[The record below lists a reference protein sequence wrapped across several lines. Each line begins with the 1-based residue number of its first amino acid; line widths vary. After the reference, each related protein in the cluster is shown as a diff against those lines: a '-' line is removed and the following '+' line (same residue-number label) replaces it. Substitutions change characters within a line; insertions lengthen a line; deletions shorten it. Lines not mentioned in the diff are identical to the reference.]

1 MPDSSHPALEAA
13 PLADRTSR
21 TVVRR
26 LARNALP
33 CLWRSFYAGTI
44 VLVLAAAMLTA
55 LAAIPILTFRH
66 VDPPGSM
73 LMLSQSL
80 SGQAIDQRWVPLERI
95 SPNLVRAVIASEDN
109 GFCRHPGIDLKEIEA
124 AWDKA
129 ETWGEDAARGG
140 STITMQVAKN
150 LFLWNSRSYLRKAI
164 EIPLA
169 LGIEQAWPKERILE
183 VYLNIAE
190 WGPGIFGAEAA
201 AQRHFRKPASRLTER
216 EAALLAATLPNPI
229 LRNPGR
235 PSPGVARIA
244 GIVERRARLL
254 GTRAACVL
262 PR

>member
-1 MPDSSHPALEAA
+1 M
-13 PLADRTSR
+13 ADRTSR
-21 TVVRR
+21 TVGRR

-33 CLWRSFYAGTI
+33 CLWRSVYAGTI

-55 LAAIPILTFRH
+55 VAAIPIVAFRH

-73 LMLSQSL
+73 LMLTQGL

-129 ETWGEDAARGG
+129 EMWGEDAARGG

-150 LFLWNSRSYLRKAI
+150 MFLWNSRSYLRKAI

-190 WGPGIFGAEAA
+190 WGPGIYGAEAA
-201 AQRHFRKPASRLTER
+201 SRQFFARPA
-216 EAALLAATLPNPI
+216 AALSADQAARLAAVLPNP
-229 LRNPGR
+229 RRFSAGNPG
-235 PSPGVARIA
+235 AYTL
-244 GIVERRARLL
+244 E
-254 GTRAACVL
+254 RAAIIRLKMSAVPLAEARGC
-262 PR
+262 R

>member
-1 MPDSSHPALEAA
+1 M
-13 PLADRTSR
+13 ADRTSR
-21 TVVRR
+21 TVGRR

-33 CLWRSFYAGTI
+33 CLWRSVYAGTI

-55 LAAIPILTFRH
+55 LAAIPIVTFRH

-73 LMLSQSL
+73 LMLTQGL

-109 GFCRHPGIDLKEIEA
+109 GFCRHAGIDLKEIEA
-124 AWDKA
+124 AWEKA
-129 ETWGEDAARGG
+129 EMWGEDAARGG

-150 LFLWNSRSYLRKAI
+150 MFLWNSRSYLRKAI

-183 VYLNIAE
+183 VYLNFAE

-235 PSPGVARIA
+235 PSPGVSRIA
-244 GIVERRARLL
+244 GVVERRARLV

-262 PR
+262 GR